1 MKIKYPCTCVMY
13 NKSGTVLW
21 VLEKE
26 GDVPF
31 SLSRNRDKIGF
42 HKVDT
47 SVLFDA
53 LEEIEMGNERFDKD
67 ECLEFAAILSLL
79 LDSLPQEIW
88 ESFGNTPVVK
98 LPEQFCSKLGLNTEL
113 INIEDFILKFI

>member
-13 NKSGTVLW
+13 HHSGNVLW
-21 VLEKE
+21 VLKNE

-31 SLSRNRDKIGF
+31 CPSRNRDKLGF

-53 LEEIEMGNERFDKD
+53 LEEIEMENEQFDED
-67 ECLEFAAILSLL
+67 DCLEFAAIISLL
-79 LDSLPQEIW
+79 LDNLPEEVW
-88 ESFGNTPVVK
+88 MSFGNTPVVK
-98 LPEQFCSKLGLNTEL
+98 LPEQFRSKLGLNEEL
-113 INIEDFILKFI
+113 INIEDFILKFC